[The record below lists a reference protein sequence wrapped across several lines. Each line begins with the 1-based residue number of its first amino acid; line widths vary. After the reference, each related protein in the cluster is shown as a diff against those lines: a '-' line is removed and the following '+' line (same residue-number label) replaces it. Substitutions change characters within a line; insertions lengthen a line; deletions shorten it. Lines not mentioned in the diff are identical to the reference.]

1 MRRLFTLV
9 TLFGLFLSAGCAEP
23 TETADSAPATSDG
36 SAAADAAT
44 ATADAAG
51 AGGDTM
57 QASSEAMGGTADS
70 GADTSSADKG
80 TPAGDVDPLAA
91 GLEFPNVN
99 INELLQ
105 TTKSEYEA
113 NPKNSENV
121 TKYVGLCFQLGMIH
135 AQQEN
140 KKTSQD
146 AFLRAGSIMKKG
158 IEDGLELDSEMKAA
172 IFFQLATVE
181 ASAGQTEEAM
191 ASIEQAIENGFSQL
205 AELKE
210 NDDLASVRALPAF
223 SEKLASWE
231 IKARE
236 AMLTEVKAELAHN
249 TPFPFDFQ
257 LTNAASGEAIALAD
271 FKGKVCIVDIWGTWC
286 PPCREEIPS
295 FIKLQEKFGDAGFQ
309 MIGLNQ
315 ESGKDEEAK
324 VKKVTDYIESA
335 GINYPCA
342 LLSEEILDQV
352 PDFGGFPTTLFID
365 RTGTVRLKVVGLHEY
380 EFLEAI
386 VETLLAESDTP

>member
-1 MRRLFTLV
+1 
-9 TLFGLFLSAGCAEP
+9 
-23 TETADSAPATSDG
+23 
-36 SAAADAAT
+36 
-44 ATADAAG
+44 
-51 AGGDTM
+51 M
-57 QASSEAMGGTADS
+57 QASSEAAGGAS
-70 GADTSSADKG
+70 ESSPDTSATTTEK
-80 TPAGDVDPLAA
+80 PAADVDPLAA

-113 NPKNSENV
+113 DSRNSENV

-140 KKTSQD
+140 KKTSQE
-146 AFLRAGSIMKKG
+146 AFLRAGSIMKKA
-158 IEDGLELDSEMKAA
+158 IADGLELDPEMKAA

-181 ASAGQTEEAM
+181 ASTGKTDDAM

-210 NDDLASVRALPAF
+210 NEDLAGVRALPAF
-223 SEKLASWE
+223 SEKLANWE
-231 IKARE
+231 VKARE
-236 AMLTEVKAELAHN
+236 AMLEEVKAELAHN

-257 LTNAASGEAIALAD
+257 LTNAASGEAITLAD

-295 FIKLQEKFGDAGFQ
+295 FIKLQEKFGNAGFQ

-315 ESGKDEEAK
+315 ESGKDDEAK
-324 VKKVTDYIESA
+324 VKKVTDYIQSA

-386 VETLLAESDTP
+386 VETLLAETDTP